1 MIEHLNVNDYVFQ
14 NFKICVII
22 WYYEEMLVFVFQT
35 YQNQTA
41 ASPSYFKT
49 IFKELAVFNLITSKE
64 QFVVQLIKYDFF
76 QINWEHWSCGDLK
89 ACDLDDFSSL
99 FILIRVGVCETK
111 HL

>member
-1 MIEHLNVNDYVFQ
+1 
-14 NFKICVII
+14 
-22 WYYEEMLVFVFQT
+22 MLVFVFQT

-76 QINWEHWSCGDLK
+76 QIN
-89 ACDLDDFSSL
+89 
-99 FILIRVGVCETK
+99 
-111 HL
+111 